1 MSIDLSQH
9 EADLLLAMAK
19 VREDEHEWELSSTQ
33 TRIEIPLI
41 SEDNLEKFILD
52 IRRHKI
58 NLLKGTLQNRARG
71 CIILARLDYGG
82 APHRNPDEQEIPS
95 PHLHVYK
102 EGYGDKWAYPI
113 DPRIFS
119 NIEDH
124 WQTLHEFLDYCNVT
138 RPPHFKRGLFT

>member
-9 EADLLLAMAK
+9 EADLLFHTAK
-19 VREDEHEWELSSTQ
+19 VREDEREWELSPSQ
-33 TRIEIPLI
+33 IRMEIPLL
-41 SEDNLEKFILD
+41 SEDNTEKFILD
-52 IRRHKI
+52 IRRHRL

-82 APHRNPDEQEIPS
+82 QPHRNPDEQEIPS

-113 DPRIFS
+113 DPSKFS

-124 WQTLHEFLDYCNVT
+124 WKTLNEFLEYCNVT
-138 RPPHFKRGLFT
+138 EPPRFKRGLFT